1 MRLKKRGRNH
11 FCAENSSVPILLL
24 ALTVALTG
32 CAGAPGVVDSDPVIA
47 GKRYADAPI
56 LLGAVQMRLQL
67 REGAA
72 PRDAARAPENLR
84 LSLGF
89 RAGQDRARVIVSG
102 ATLTYGQDGVAEV
115 VTRHEA
121 LGSAQGCPIDASSV
135 LPLDYWFNATVDAQA
150 WTCVTLALVTPGRLA
165 GDALELR
172 FDPVNVDGELVR
184 ALPVTFARRAPP
196 E

>member
-1 MRLKKRGRNH
+1 MKNFSTLW
-11 FCAENSSVPILLL
+11 ILAALL
-24 ALTVALTG
+24 AAG
-32 CAGAPGVVDSDPVIA
+32 CSSQPAVVESDPVIA

-56 LLGAVQMRLQL
+56 VLGAVQMRLRL

-72 PRDAARAPENLR
+72 PRDAARAPENLQ

-89 RAGQDRARVIVSG
+89 RATRERARVVVSG
-102 ATLTYGQDGVAEV
+102 AALKYGKDGAVAEV

-121 LGSAQGCPIDASSV
+121 LGDAQGCPVEADSV
-135 LPLDYWFNATVDAQA
+135 LPVDYWFNATVDAPA

-172 FDPVNVDGELVR
+172 FEPVNVDGELVR
-184 ALPVTFARRAPP
+184 ALPVTFVKRAPS

>member
-1 MRLKKRGRNH
+1 M
-11 FCAENSSVPILLL
+11 SVKGKALLLL
-24 ALTVALTG
+24 AMALAG
-32 CAGAPGVVDSDPVIA
+32 CAGAPIVVEADPVIA

-56 LLGAVQMRLQL
+56 LLGAVQMRLRL

-72 PRDAARAPENLR
+72 PRDAARAPENLQ

-89 RAGQDRARVIVSG
+89 RARSDRARVIVSG
-102 ATLTYGQDGVAEV
+102 ATLRYGTDGVAEV

-121 LGSAQGCPIDASSV
+121 LGSAQDCPVDAHSV
-135 LPLDYWFNATVDAQA
+135 LPLDYWFNATVDAQV
-150 WTCVTLALVTPGRLA
+150 WTCVTLGLVTPGRRA

-172 FDPVNVDGELVR
+172 LEPVNVDGELVR
-184 ALPVTFARRAPP
+184 ALPATFVKRAPP

>member
-1 MRLKKRGRNH
+1 MSAKRG
-11 FCAENSSVPILLL
+11 AVSMLLL
-24 ALTVALTG
+24 VLALAG
-32 CAGAPGVVDSDPVIA
+32 CAGAPAVVEADPVIA

-56 LLGAVQMRLQL
+56 GLGAVQMRLRL

-72 PRDAARAPENLR
+72 PRDAARAPENLQ

-89 RAGQDRARVIVSG
+89 RATRDRARVIVSG
-102 ATLTYGQDGVAEV
+102 ATLRYGTDAVAEV

-121 LGSAQGCPIDASSV
+121 LGSAQGCPVDASSV
-135 LPLDYWFNATVDAQA
+135 LTPDYWFNATVDAQG
-150 WTCVTLALVTPGRLA
+150 WTCVTLGLVTPGRRA

-184 ALPVTFARRAPP
+184 ALPVTFVKRAPP

>member
-1 MRLKKRGRNH
+1 MQRRIAGW
-11 FCAENSSVPILLL
+11 FAIVGVML
-24 ALTVALTG
+24 AG
-32 CAGAPGVVDSDPVIA
+32 CGSTPVRVEADPVMA
-47 GKRYADAPI
+47 GKRYVDAPMM
-56 LLGAVQMRLQL
+56 LGAVQMRLQL

-72 PRDAARAPENLR
+72 PRDAARAPENLQ

-89 RAGQDRARVIVSG
+89 RARHDRARVIVSS
-102 ATLTYGQDGVAEV
+102 ATLKYGANGVGEV

-121 LGSAQGCPIDASSV
+121 LGSAQGCPVEASSV
-135 LPLDYWFNATVDAQA
+135 LPLDYWFNATVDAET

-165 GDALELR
+165 ADALELR

-184 ALPVTFARRAPP
+184 ALPVTFVKRAPP

>member
-1 MRLKKRGRNH
+1 MQRSIAGGVGLGGL
-11 FCAENSSVPILLL
+11 VGVIL
-24 ALTVALTG
+24 AG
-32 CAGAPGVVDSDPVIA
+32 CAGAPAVVEADPVIA

-56 LLGAVQMRLQL
+56 VLGAVQMRLRL

-72 PRDAARAPENLR
+72 PRDAARAPENLQ

-89 RAGQDRARVIVSG
+89 RAARERARVVVSG
-102 ATLTYGQDGVAEV
+102 ATLKYGKDGAAGEV

-121 LGSAQGCPIDASSV
+121 LGDAQGCPVEASSV

-172 FDPVNVDGELVR
+172 FEPVNVDGELVR
-184 ALPVTFARRAPP
+184 ALPVTFVKRAPP